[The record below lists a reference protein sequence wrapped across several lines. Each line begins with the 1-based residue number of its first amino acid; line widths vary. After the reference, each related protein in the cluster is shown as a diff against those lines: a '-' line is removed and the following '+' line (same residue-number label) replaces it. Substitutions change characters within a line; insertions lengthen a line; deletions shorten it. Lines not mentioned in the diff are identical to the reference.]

1 MGIYSN
7 TRYDSVGGYDV
18 DVAANE
24 SYNCVTGCAM
34 ALIEGYQNDFALFE
48 SAIHSDMAEIAAV
61 NEGYE
66 VINEGAREI
75 WNKLKEIFSKLL
87 AKLKGIFKSFIARIS
102 GVFSDSAALHKKYSP
117 VISKNSNW
125 KNFKAKVRPFK
136 GNGADVMGYINDKGT
151 YKYRSAY
158 FYNSGS
164 GTTKVGSI
172 KLSDVYKKDSD
183 IDQDDIYSAVVSES
197 LSNDLKSA
205 INGDDINSIGKEF
218 MDIIFDDE
226 EVKDEWTTGEILHG
240 YIGDLLKDATK
251 NEDKIKKCNAN
262 MESTIAKIISQ
273 INKESESISKALSNN
288 RLNGPSGGTKSPDSY
303 DVRMTSVTGG
313 TSANKFKG
321 TVSSGEDTTA
331 KNSYSKRAAEK
342 EADLEKVERLAGF
355 WQRYANAEQAVINK
369 LTAARL
375 GAYKFAITQARRV
388 FSSAAAYASV
398 DHKNESYD
406 YYTAIGEAVEY
417 DTLSDLQAIC

>member
-7 TRYDSVGGYDV
+7 TRYDNLGDYNV

-61 NEGYE
+61 NEGVE
-66 VINEGAREI
+66 VINEGAKEI
-75 WNKLKEIFSKLL
+75 WSKLKEIFSKLL
-87 AKLKGIFKSFIARIS
+87 AKIKGIFKSFIARIS
-102 GVFSDSAALHKKYSP
+102 GVFADSAALHKKYGP

-136 GNGADVMGYINDKGT
+136 GNGADVVGYINDKGT
-151 YKYRSAY
+151 YKYRDCY
-158 FYNSGS
+158 WYNSTGN
-164 GTTKVGSI
+164 GTVGSI
-172 KLSDVYKKDSD
+172 NVSDIVKKESD

-197 LSNDLKSA
+197 LSDDLKNA
-205 INGDDINSIGKEF
+205 INGGDINDIGKEF
-218 MDIIFDDE
+218 MDIVFDDE
-226 EVKDEWTTGEILHG
+226 EVKDDWSTGEILHS

-251 NEDKIKKCNAN
+251 NEEKIKKCNAN
-262 MESTIAKIISQ
+262 MESTIEKIIKQ
-273 INKESESISKALSNN
+273 INKESENVSKALSNN
-288 RLNGPSGGTKSPDSY
+288 RLNGKNGTKSPETYAPSKTT
-303 DVRMTSVTGG
+303 TSTGD
-313 TSANKFKG
+313 NFKG
-321 TVSSGEDTTA
+321 TASTGRDTDRKSGATA
-331 KNSYSKRAAEK
+331 STEGT
-342 EADLEKVERLAGF
+342 LEKVERLAGF
-355 WQRYANAEQAVINK
+355 WQRYANAEQVVINK

-375 GAYKFAITQARRV
+375 NAYKFAITQARRV

-398 DHKNESYD
+398 DRKNESYD

>member
-61 NEGYE
+61 NEGVE
-66 VINEGAREI
+66 VINEGAKEI

-87 AKLKGIFKSFIARIS
+87 AKIKGIFKSFVARIS
-102 GVFSDSAALHKKYSP
+102 GVFADSAALHKKYSP

-136 GNGADVMGYINDKGT
+136 GNGADVIGLISDKGE
-151 YKYRSAY
+151 YKFKGAY
-158 FYNSGS
+158 ALKDY
-164 GTTKVGSI
+164 GTGEIFTGASI
-172 KLSDVYKKDSD
+172 KFEDIYNKDNT
-183 IDQDDIYSAVVSES
+183 IETDDITECVIGQSLNADLAKNVSSIDEINKE
-197 LSNDLKSA
+197 LMDL
-205 INGDDINSIGKEF
+205 
-218 MDIIFDDE
+218 IFDDE
-226 EVKDEWTTGEILHG
+226 ETKDDWTHNDILHG
-240 YIGDLLKDATK
+240 YIGDLLKDASK
-251 NEDKIKKCNAN
+251 NENTVKKYNDN
-262 MESTIAKIISQ
+262 METTIARIIKT
-273 INKESESISKALSNN
+273 INKETENVGKILSNN
-288 RLNGPSGGTKSPDSY
+288 RLGKSPDSY
-303 DVRMTSVTGG
+303 TTG
-313 TSANKFKG
+313 AV
-321 TVSSGEDTTA
+321 TVSNADKAGKTRGTA
-331 KNSYSKRAAEK
+331 KKDDNRSYSVQTNNTGA
-342 EADLEKVERLAGF
+342 LENIERLAGF

-369 LTAARL
+369 LTVARL
-375 GAYKFAITQARRV
+375 AAYKFAITQARRV

>member
-7 TRYDSVGGYDV
+7 TRYDNLGDYNV

-61 NEGYE
+61 NEGVE
-66 VINEGAREI
+66 VINEGAKEV

-87 AKLKGIFKSFIARIS
+87 AKIKGIFKSFIARIS
-102 GVFSDSAALHKKYSP
+102 GVFADSAALHKKYSP

-136 GNGADVMGYINDKGT
+136 GNGADVIGLISQEGDF
-151 YKYRSAY
+151 KYVENYRMTSDRQDDI
-158 FYNSGS
+158 GP
-164 GTTKVGSI
+164 I
-172 KLSDVYKKDSD
+172 KAADIYSKESD
-183 IDQDDIYSAVVSES
+183 IDQDDIYSAVVSRS
-197 LSNDLKSA
+197 LSDNLKNA
-205 INGDDINSIGKEF
+205 INGGDINDIGKEF

-226 EVKDEWTTGEILHG
+226 EVKDDWSTGDILHS
-240 YIGDLLKDATK
+240 YIGDLLKDVTK

-262 MESTIAKIISQ
+262 MESTIEKIIKQ
-273 INKESESISKALSNN
+273 INKESEEISKVISNS
-288 RLNGPSGGTKSPDSY
+288 RLNKTPNEYDSKSVNVKEGD
-303 DVRMTSVTGG
+303 
-313 TSANKFKG
+313 KKKG
-321 TVSSGEDTTA
+321 SVSSVSRNVKITGET
-331 KNSYSKRAAEK
+331 
-342 EADLEKVERLAGF
+342 DLEKVERLAGF
-355 WQRYANAEQAVINK
+355 WQRYANAEQTVINK

-375 GAYKFAITQARRV
+375 NAYKFAITQARRV

>member
-66 VINEGAREI
+66 VINEGAKEV

-87 AKLKGIFKSFIARIS
+87 AKIKGIFKSFIARIS
-102 GVFSDSAALHKKYSP
+102 GVFADSAALHKKYSP

-136 GNGADVMGYINDKGT
+136 GNGADVIGFISDKGDYT
-151 YKYRSAY
+151 YKRAY
-158 FYNSGS
+158 VMTSNNLNGDL
-164 GTTKVGSI
+164 VGSI
-172 KLSDVYKKDSD
+172 KFSDIVKKESD

-197 LSNDLKSA
+197 LGTDLKNA
-205 INGDDINSIGKEF
+205 INGGDINDIGKEF

-226 EVKDEWTTGEILHG
+226 ETKDDWTSGDILHG

-251 NEDKIKKCNAN
+251 NEDKIKKSNAN
-262 MESTIAKIISQ
+262 MESTIEKIIKQ
-273 INKESESISKALSNN
+273 INKESEAITKALSNK
-288 RLNGPSGGTKSPDSY
+288 RLNGANGTKTPDSY
-303 DVRMTSVTGG
+303 QHKFVDVKEGDKKKGSVSTSNASG
-313 TSANKFKG
+313 SAD
-321 TVSSGEDTTA
+321 TED
-331 KNSYSKRAAEK
+331 KLERA
-342 EADLEKVERLAGF
+342 ERLAGF
-355 WQRYANAEQAVINK
+355 WQRYANAEQTVINK

-375 GAYKFAITQARRV
+375 AAYKFAITQARRV